1 MIIRLNDQVVGEYDV
16 KTAIFGVRHYI
27 SEMSKYLTLVPGD
40 MIWMGTDG
48 ATENMKDAD
57 VVEVEINN
65 IGVLRNTVQWSK

>member
-1 MIIRLNDQVVGEYDV
+1 MGSEMCIRDR
-16 KTAIFGVRHYI
+16 TAIFGVRHYI